1 MVATTGGHG
10 GPVKSSPPTNQHPVF
25 LQAGCPSCCPTNS
38 VKALK
43 GKIFS
48 MNLNFLKL
56 SLVDFWSKMG
66 QTDGHAAVICNAAL
80 QAEPHNN
87 WLKLSNSTPSNKC
100 HLITLAI
107 VDSSQQ
113 LLSTSPCH
121 ITVSVT
127 YARRYMCFTLLFAAA
142 ETEQQISLNTLYT
155 L

>member
-1 MVATTGGHG
+1 MEVQSNHHHQQ
-10 GPVKSSPPTNQHPVF
+10 TNTQFF

-56 SLVDFWSKMG
+56 SLMDFWSKMG